1 MDLARPDFVSIV
13 FCRFIS
19 SVDLGVLFDFAR
31 RSSDEQNRPS
41 KEVFTRRGRT
51 RSRRIPLRRDG

>member
-31 RSSDEQNRPS
+31 RSSGEQ
-41 KEVFTRRGRT
+41 RT
-51 RSRRIPLRRDG
+51 ALA